1 VFRHSLPL
9 RLNLISLS
17 FALVVT
23 ALLVTLGAVLLYQ
36 QQQDQSM
43 HTAKD
48 SARNL
53 GERAERLM
61 QMGLPL
67 ADLMGFEEQCLD
79 VLPGNASL
87 RSAMV
92 FDAKLA
98 GLYSSLG
105 GTPRW
110 PTQISTD
117 TASKDD
123 GWVVHPIRLEGQ
135 ATAGWVVV
143 FINSQHVMAETLEQV
158 SWFVGLAGL
167 LLVVGLILQQALF
180 WRSVGRP
187 LAELVKAA
195 DQVDIDE
202 TDALP
207 VPRSDDDIGRVH
219 AAMRRLVDR
228 LHQAQ
233 QKLVQDNMRL
243 ESMVQERTQ
252 RLNEANAAL
261 KRDLKRRE
269 ALESEL
275 RRLANTDSLTGLASR
290 GFFQSHGQTR
300 LEAARRNQYPIAILM
315 IDLDRF
321 KAINDT
327 HGHAVGDQVLCM
339 AAHRIR
345 QMARGSDV
353 LARYGGDEFVMLCE
367 SGQGADDLETLG
379 KRLVELFEAPL
390 LIESLRLSIG
400 VSIGAASFPDHGSD
414 LGSLMSA
421 ADAAMYVA
429 KQRGGGFCKAPVGW
443 TPHLVGAVSGT

>member
-1 VFRHSLPL
+1 
-9 RLNLISLS
+9 
-17 FALVVT
+17 
-23 ALLVTLGAVLLYQ
+23 
-36 QQQDQSM
+36 
-43 HTAKD
+43 
-48 SARNL
+48 
-53 GERAERLM
+53 
-61 QMGLPL
+61 
-67 ADLMGFEEQCLD
+67 
-79 VLPGNASL
+79 
-87 RSAMV
+87 
-92 FDAKLA
+92 
-98 GLYSSLG
+98 
-105 GTPRW
+105 
-110 PTQISTD
+110 
-117 TASKDD
+117 
-123 GWVVHPIRLEGQ
+123 
-135 ATAGWVVV
+135 
-143 FINSQHVMAETLEQV
+143 
-158 SWFVGLAGL
+158 
-167 LLVVGLILQQALF
+167 
-180 WRSVGRP
+180 
-187 LAELVKAA
+187 
-195 DQVDIDE
+195 
-202 TDALP
+202 
-207 VPRSDDDIGRVH
+207 
-219 AAMRRLVDR
+219 MRRLVDR

-429 KQRGGGFCKAPVGW
+429 KQRGGGFCKAPFGW